1 MSQKIYCFLQRKSL
15 GRFNFLVF
23 LYLSNYFW
31 LMIKASHSF
40 INNLNDIL
48 QIFPRFRLFVLARQ
62 LWTKTRKY
70 QKVSNLFKSFKF
82 CLSSS
87 QRLYQNIT
95 YKWFWQFES
104 YINHKTLTFSAFS
117 SFRIDFMAHSENLET
132 PEIFKPLKGNVFSFS
147 SFQRL

>member
-15 GRFNFLVF
+15 GRFKFLLF
-23 LYLSNYFW
+23 LYLSNYFC

-104 YINHKTLTFSAFS
+104 YINHKTRTFSELLLQVTFIVS
-117 SFRIDFMAHSENLET
+117 HYRIFCPDGTFCKFF
-132 PEIFKPLKGNVFSFS
+132 I
-147 SFQRL
+147 